1 MKKLL
6 LAAALILASS
16 VGLMAQTSNEAP
28 MKETQEMVGN
38 QKDKSCTKMAQKTP
52 DEIATFGVTNL
63 KKDITLTASEEKKVY
78 ALLKTRA
85 TATKAN
91 KEMRRQKSDAQKI
104 AFLQLTPAEREA
116 QKETLRAE
124 RQKERKAYRLENIKS
139 RNMFKAE
146 LTKIIGEDRMA
157 QHEMGM
163 QDRKSSNKTHKAN
176 RHDKRGANCDMNTG
190 EKHGENCGT
199 GCTMKHGEKHG
210 ENCGMGGDMSSH
222 QNCGSECGM
231 NHKMKSGEKC
241 GTDCGMKT
249 GEKCGTNCS
258 TKK

>member
-52 DEIATFGVTNL
+52 DEIATFGVANL

-116 QKETLRAE
+116 QKATLRAE
-124 RQKERKAYRLENIKS
+124 RQKERKAYRLENIKA

-163 QDRKSSNKTHKAN
+163 QDRRPAHKARKAN
-176 RHDKRGANCDMNTG
+176 QRGEKRGMRG
-190 EKHGENCGT
+190 E
-199 GCTMKHGEKHG
+199 MKHGQKHG
-210 ENCGMGGDMSSH
+210 ENCGMGCEMKHGEKQGNDCGMACNMKA
-222 QNCGSECGM
+222 QKDCGSTCNM
-231 NHKMKSGEKC
+231 NMDKKC
-241 GTDCGMKT
+241 GTECGMKT
-249 GEKCGTNCS
+249 GEKCGTDCGMM
-258 TKK
+258 K